1 MACRLIALNRNP
13 GVHPIGVG
21 ETVRRILA
29 KAILSKTR
37 GDVQDVTGTAQLC
50 AGQLSGIEAA
60 VMLYILCLMRS
71 GRKGSC

>member
-1 MACRLIALNRNP
+1 MACRLITLNKNP
-13 GVHPIGVG
+13 GVRPIGAG
-21 ETVRRILA
+21 ETAQRILT

-60 VMLYILCLMRS
+60 VHTVRS
-71 GRKGSC
+71 LFDEARTEGPC